1 MSTSAGIGMTSQ
13 RTRQRMVDR
22 LRKGGIKSE
31 IVLKAMG
38 DVPRHS
44 FVEEALS
51 SRAYEDS
58 SLPIG
63 FGQTISQ
70 PFSVARICELAL
82 NAGNLIRVLDVGTGC
97 GYQAAVLSA
106 IAQQVYSIERI
117 APLVA
122 KTRIRL
128 RKLNYR
134 NISLRNADG
143 SEDFSSIA
151 PLDAIV
157 LAAGTGDMPVYLLKF
172 LRSGGRMI
180 LPLGSERQVLTEI
193 VKTDD
198 SYEIIEHE
206 EVSFVPLLSGVSRG

>member
-1 MSTSAGIGMTSQ
+1 
-13 RTRQRMVDR
+13 
-22 LRKGGIKSE
+22 
-31 IVLKAMG
+31 
-38 DVPRHS
+38 
-44 FVEEALS
+44 
-51 SRAYEDS
+51 
-58 SLPIG
+58 

-82 NAGNLIRVLDVGTGC
+82 NAGNLTRVLDVGTGC

-117 APLVA
+117 GPLLS

-157 LAAGTGDMPVYLLKF
+157 LAAGTGDIPDYLLKF

-180 LPLGSERQVLTEI
+180 LPLGSKRQVLTEI

>member
-1 MSTSAGIGMTSQ
+1 VNTPAGIGMTSQ

-22 LRKGGIKSE
+22 LRKAGIKSE

-38 DVPRHS
+38 DIPRHS
-44 FVEEALS
+44 FVEEALG

-63 FGQTISQ
+63 YGQTISQ

-82 NAGNLIRVLDVGTGC
+82 NAGNLTRVLDVGTGC
-97 GYQAAVLSA
+97 GYQAAVLAA
-106 IAQQVYSIERI
+106 IAQYVYSIERI
-117 APLVA
+117 SRLLS

-128 RKLNYR
+128 KKLNYR

-157 LAAGTGDMPVYLLKF
+157 LAAGTGEIPDHLVKF
-172 LRSGGRMI
+172 LRLGGRMV
-180 LPLGSERQVLTEI
+180 LPLGSKRQRLTEI
-193 VKTDD
+193 VKTED